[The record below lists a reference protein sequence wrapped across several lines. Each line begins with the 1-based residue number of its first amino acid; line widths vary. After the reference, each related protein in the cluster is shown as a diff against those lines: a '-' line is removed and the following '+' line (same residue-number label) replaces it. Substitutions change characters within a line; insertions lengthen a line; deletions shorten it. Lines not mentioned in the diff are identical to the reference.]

1 MTSGTAGTR
10 SPRPGAGIKDLMARM
25 GHESERAAMNC
36 QHEARGANQTITNV
50 IDKHVQAE
58 QRGPPK
64 RKGPGAG

>member
-1 MTSGTAGTR
+1 
-10 SPRPGAGIKDLMARM
+10 MARM